1 MNIKL
6 NPILIH
12 KDPKIIIY
20 DNFLDKLTCEN
31 LIKKYEKKLS
41 KSKTT
46 SGKVSNYSLARLSKS
61 YFIKQNNETLLN
73 ISKRIKNLNDWQHKG
88 CENFQITNYGIN
100 EFYKPHY
107 DAFDILDDE
116 NNQNIKDKGQRMIT
130 NILYLN
136 DVIEGGATFFTKLNI
151 TIKPKAGRLLTFT
164 NCIENTNYLNPFS
177 LHESSEVIRGEK
189 WILTLWLREQ

>member
-1 MNIKL
+1 MNNMP

-12 KDPKIIIY
+12 KEPKIIIY
-20 DNFLDKLTCEN
+20 DNFLDQITCKNLIDKYKEN
-31 LIKKYEKKLS
+31 LS
-41 KSKTT
+41 QSKTT
-46 SGKVSNYSLARLSKS
+46 SGKTSNFSTARISKS
-61 YFIKQNNETLLN
+61 YFIKKNNKTLLT
-73 ISKRIKNLNDWQHKG
+73 ISNKIKDINEWHNKG

-151 TIKPKAGRLLTFT
+151 TIKPKAGRLLSFT

-189 WILTLWLREQ
+189 WILTLWLREH